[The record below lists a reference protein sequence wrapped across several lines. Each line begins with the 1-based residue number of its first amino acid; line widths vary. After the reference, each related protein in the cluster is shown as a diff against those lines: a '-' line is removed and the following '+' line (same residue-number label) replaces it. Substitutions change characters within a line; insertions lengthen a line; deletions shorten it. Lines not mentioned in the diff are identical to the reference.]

1 MNKKERKVV
10 KCMVNNRKYVHSKAL
25 TISDLD
31 HKPLA
36 LNFTLPGYN
45 TYLIITGFEYHDG
58 NKNVV
63 NIKCI

>member
-1 MNKKERKVV
+1 
-10 KCMVNNRKYVHSKAL
+10 MVNNRKYVHSKAL
-25 TISDLD
+25 TISDCD